1 MNYNWLNHDE
11 ASFILFSFKKTL
23 RDRVGLTP
31 IMVQFYENGVS
42 VLSSKLKRLEDERNG
57 QT

>member
-1 MNYNWLNHDE
+1 MNYNWLNRDE

-23 RDRVGLTP
+23 RDKDGLTTV
-31 IMVQFYENGVS
+31 MVQFYENGVS
-42 VLSSKLKRLEDERNG
+42 VLSNKLKRLEDERNG

>member
-1 MNYNWLNHDE
+1 MNYNWLNRDE

-23 RDRVGLTP
+23 RDKDGLTP
-31 IMVQFYENGVS
+31 VMTQFYENGVS
-42 VLSSKLKRLEDERNG
+42 VLSNKLKRLENERNG

>member
-11 ASFILFSFKKTL
+11 ASFILFSFRKTL
-23 RDRVGLTP
+23 RDKDDLTTV
-31 IMVQFYENGVS
+31 MVQFYENGVS
-42 VLSSKLKRLEDERNG
+42 VLSNKLKRLEDERNG

>member
-1 MNYNWLNHDE
+1 MNYNWLNRDE

-23 RDRVGLTP
+23 RDKSGLTP
-31 IMVQFYENGVS
+31 VMAQFYENGVS
-42 VLSSKLKRLEDERNG
+42 VLSNKLKRLEDERNG

>member
-1 MNYNWLNHDE
+1 MNYNWLNRDE

-23 RDRVGLTP
+23 RDGAGLTP
-31 IMVQFYENGVS
+31 VMTQFYENGVS
-42 VLSSKLKRLEDERNG
+42 VLSNKLKRLEDERNG